1 MPITAKELNMIWAA
15 VLCQYCEFSK
25 KEDADSKAVAAEHS
39 ILLKKLQ
46 AVIDNQRKS
55 YSIR

>member
-1 MPITAKELNMIWAA
+1 MKITPKEMKMIWSA

-25 KEDADSKAVAAEHS
+25 KEDDDSKAISTEHN

-46 AVIDNQRKS
+46 VVLESEKNWH
-55 YSIR
+55 SIQ